1 MCCSLGGLLLLPLV
15 GVNILGGAI
24 LHLLTKQ
31 LINQFPKRYETDGL
45 PKDQIPI
52 IAKFFTPWSNCTWYA
67 TEFCPIDQLFFGFCH
82 LGFDDC
88 AELGY
93 FSLHDLQ
100 SLKGPFGL
108 RVERDQHFNA
118 TLDEVM
124 SFKKR

>member
-1 MCCSLGGLLLLPLV
+1 LGGLLLLPLV

-52 IAKFFTPWSNCTWYA
+52 IAKFFTPWSNWSWYA

-93 FSLHDLQ
+93 FSLLDLQ
-100 SLKGPFGL
+100 SLRGPFGF
-108 RVERDQHFNA
+108 RVERENKNQIRHSASAIFYND
-118 TLDEVM
+118 
-124 SFKKR
+124 

>member
-1 MCCSLGGLLLLPLV
+1 LLPLV

-31 LINQFPKRYETDGL
+31 LINQFPKRYETDGR

-108 RVERDQHFNA
+108 RVERDRHFNA

>member
-1 MCCSLGGLLLLPLV
+1 MLLPLV

-100 SLKGPFGL
+100 SLNGPFGL

>member
-1 MCCSLGGLLLLPLV
+1 M
-15 GVNILGGAI
+15 
-24 LHLLTKQ
+24 HLLTK
-31 LINQFPKRYETDGL
+31 LINQFPKRYETDGR

-108 RVERDQHFNA
+108 RVERDHHFNA

-124 SFKKR
+124 SFKQR